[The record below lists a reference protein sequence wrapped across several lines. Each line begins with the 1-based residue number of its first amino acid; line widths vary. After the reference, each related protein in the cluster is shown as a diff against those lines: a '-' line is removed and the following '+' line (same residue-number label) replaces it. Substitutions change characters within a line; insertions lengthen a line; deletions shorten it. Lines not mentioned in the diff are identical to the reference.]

1 MGPPCPPTVVHVA
14 KRVCCLKR
22 TSGHIAPLLIPG
34 NSLYLQRNSHIST
47 SVGSAT
53 ICTFCSAILNS
64 LPLLF
69 SKCTFLFVAFGTYTC
84 VPTVWNLERTLY
96 TPSQPSSS
104 SPRIHLTLG
113 HHSELDFDA
122 TSPGSL
128 LACPARLGVSLCEL
142 TFQHF
147 PHDNHTI
154 TLYCHSLLLVITY
167 LIPFRGLLRGY
178 GCLTHNC
185 VLRDL
190 ASCPAHI
197 FAERCY
203 GGTLGIEVRP
213 EKY

>member
-1 MGPPCPPTVVHVA
+1 MGLPRPPTVVHVA

-34 NSLYLQRNSHIST
+34 NSLQCNSHIST

-53 ICTFCSAILNS
+53 ICTFCSDILNS

-69 SKCTFLFVAFGTYTC
+69 SKCTFLFVTFGTYTC

-128 LACPARLGVSLCEL
+128 LACPARLGVPLCEH

-147 PHDNHTI
+147 PHGNHTI
-154 TLYCHSLLLVITY
+154 TCIVITFCWSLPIWY
-167 LIPFRGLLRGY
+167 PSED
-178 GCLTHNC
+178 CLEEMD
-185 VLRDL
+185 VLPTTVF
-190 ASCPAHI
+190 C
-197 FAERCY
+197 
-203 GGTLGIEVRP
+203 GI
-213 EKY
+213 